1 MPDRTGARRRLGS
14 IRLSLIML
22 ALVPSVTLAA
32 MWGVT
37 TTQLF
42 SEGLRLRSQTELS
55 RSTGA
60 MGTEATLAL
69 QGERAVSAAW
79 LAKVPGSRAAL
90 DEKRAA
96 TDAAV
101 AKLVR
106 RSAEIQQAPARIAD
120 QLYSV
125 LGSVGSLEYYRDQVD
140 HPTDITAQQALDQ
153 YTSII
158 DDQIHAFQQLSQ
170 VDDGDLTSQAGPLVA
185 IEHAAELTSQ
195 EDVALT
201 LAWSSGHLDEKA
213 WEQFV
218 QLVNTRRWLVED
230 QILPAL
236 SGTAKTQTERIL
248 ASADWRALMA
258 VEDQVLAAR
267 PAAGTGQVALPD
279 LRKRWTPAMDKVS
292 VRYTALIRQ
301 QTSGLLTRSADKAH
315 EQLLTAAS
323 LSAGGL
329 IALLLCL
336 FMSWRITRSLSR
348 RLRGLR
354 EATLSL
360 AQERLPDV
368 VARLDRGEKVD
379 VDRAAPEL
387 DYGSDELGQVAKAFN
402 AAQRTA
408 VVTAVELADTRRGFQ
423 KVILGI
429 ARQSQ
434 NLVNLQLSRLDTLER
449 EHQDPDVLS
458 GLYELDS
465 TASQLRRYEE
475 NLVII
480 SGGQPRRSWTEPVA
494 LIDILRSAVGE
505 VAQYQRVEVHTEEEV
520 CLAPP
525 AVADVIHLLAE
536 LIENATLYSPAP
548 SPVSVRAGL
557 VAKGLAVEVEDR
569 GLGMSEDE
577 YASFNAHLAEAP
589 KFDVVA
595 LADDLR
601 LGMFVI
607 ARLANRHGVQVTL
620 RSSPYGGTTAIV
632 LLPHEIVVREED
644 EAENLVGAV
653 AGVGA
658 MTGPGRVESSPNG
671 DRSTDAGNARPLARM
686 ELGADAG
693 VPAST
698 ARATGSAEAGDR
710 AGASGSAEAGGP
722 TDASATASTGN
733 QIGVS
738 GPAEAG
744 DRAGASRSADAGGPT
759 GASTT
764 AGPGDPTGASTTAG
778 LGDPTGVSGAADA
791 GGSARTTGSAD
802 AGDPARLPGSADA
815 GDPTGASTTAGPGD
829 PTGVSRAADAGGSAR
844 TTKSA
849 DTGDPARPPGSANA
863 GDPTGAST
871 TAGPGDPTGASTTAD
886 PGDPTG
892 VSRAADAGGSA
903 ASAAQGAA
911 APAMSASR
919 PVGAARPDGL
929 APLPRRVPQTSLAAE
944 LREDAPAVGE
954 QDDAD
959 EFTADHAASS
969 LAGFQR
975 GTLRA
980 RDEDDVLDTSENATT
995 ATSTGTDPLGT
1006 PEGGLP
1012 GTPATSAP
1020 AGETPLGTPEE
1031 TAPTDRNGLPSAP
1044 GNPDAA
1050 KDTPAVEPLRGS
1062 PEETAPADQHPPGA
1076 PKTPNTTQ
1084 HTPADDPPPG
1094 PLDETAPAHHHPP
1107 GTPKTPNTTQ
1117 HTPADDP
1124 PPGAPEETAPADP
1137 EQPTGA
1143 AAEPVPAEAAPPGT
1157 PHDAAVAARSPRID
1171 RS

>member
-1 MPDRTGARRRLGS
+1 MPDRTGTRRRLGS

-101 AKLVR
+101 AKLVQ
-106 RSAEIQQAPARIAD
+106 RSDEIQQAPARIAD

-201 LAWSSGHLDEKA
+201 LAWPSGQLDEKA

-230 QILPAL
+230 QIVPAL

-248 ASADWRALMA
+248 ASPDWRALTA

-279 LRKRWTPAMDKVS
+279 LRKRWAPAMDKVS
-292 VRYTALIRQ
+292 VRYTALIRE

-315 EQLLTAAS
+315 DQLLTAAS

-336 FMSWRITRSLSR
+336 VMSWRITRSLSR

-387 DYGSDELGQVAKAFN
+387 DYGSDELGQVAQAFN

-429 ARQSQ
+429 ARESQ

-505 VAQYQRVEVHTEEEV
+505 VAEYQRVEVHTEEEV

-620 RSSPYGGTTAIV
+620 RSSPYGGTAAIV
-632 LLPHEIVVREED
+632 LIPHEIVVREED
-644 EAENLVGAV
+644 EPEHPVGAV
-653 AGVGA
+653 APATSGGSAGVGA
-658 MTGPGRVESSPNG
+658 MTASRRAESTPDG
-671 DRSTDAGNARPLARM
+671 DRTRDSGYASPLAGTG
-686 ELGADAG
+686 LGADARER
-693 VPAST
+693 ASA
-698 ARATGSAEAGDR
+698 ARATGSAESGDLAGAPGSAVAGDPAGLPGAAGAGDPTGASGPAEAGDPVGAPGSAEVGDPARDPAAADAGDQARVPAAADAGDPTGASGSAEAGDPVGAPGSAEAGDPARIPGAAAGDPTGASGSAEAGDR
-710 AGASGSAEAGGP
+710 A
-722 TDASATASTGN
+722 
-733 QIGVS
+733 
-738 GPAEAG
+738 
-744 DRAGASRSADAGGPT
+744 RAA
-759 GASTT
+759 
-764 AGPGDPTGASTTAG
+764 
-778 LGDPTGVSGAADA
+778 
-791 GGSARTTGSAD
+791 
-802 AGDPARLPGSADA
+802 GSADA

-829 PTGVSRAADAGGSAR
+829 PTRLS
-844 TTKSA
+844 
-849 DTGDPARPPGSANA
+849 GDM
-863 GDPTGAST
+863 
-871 TAGPGDPTGASTTAD
+871 
-886 PGDPTG
+886 
-892 VSRAADAGGSA
+892 DAGGSA
-903 ASAAQGAA
+903 AAAGAQGAA
-911 APAMSASR
+911 APANSSRPISAGTSAVAGRAQGAGSGRPISASR

-929 APLPRRVPQTSLAAE
+929 APLPRRVPQTSLAVE

-954 QDDAD
+954 QEDAD

-969 LAGFQR
+969 LAGFQL

-980 RDEDDVLDTSENATT
+980 RDEDDVPT

-1006 PEGGLP
+1006 PEDGLP
-1012 GTPATSAP
+1012 GTPANS
-1020 AGETPLGTPEE
+1020 
-1031 TAPTDRNGLPSAP
+1031 APTDRNDPPSAP
-1044 GNPDAA
+1044 GKPNTG
-1050 KDTPAVEPLRGS
+1050 KDLPAVEPLRGS
-1062 PEETAPADQHPPGA
+1062 AEETGPADHHHLPG
-1076 PKTPNTTQ
+1076 TPNTPNTAQ
-1084 HTPADDPPPG
+1084 HTPADEPPPG
-1094 PLDETAPAHHHPP
+1094 SLE
-1107 GTPKTPNTTQ
+1107 KT
-1117 HTPADDP
+1117 
-1124 PPGAPEETAPADP
+1124 
-1137 EQPTGA
+1137 
-1143 AAEPVPAEAAPPGT
+1143 VPAQ
-1157 PHDAAVAARSPRID
+1157 DAAVVARPHID

>member
-1 MPDRTGARRRLGS
+1 MPDRKGARRRLGS

-22 ALVPSVTLAA
+22 ALVPSVTLAT

-101 AKLVR
+101 AKLLR
-106 RSAEIQQAPARIAD
+106 RSDEIQRAPSRIAD

-140 HPTDITAQQALDQ
+140 RPTDITAQQALDQ

-170 VDDGDLTSQAGPLVA
+170 VDDGDLTSQAEPLVA
-185 IEHAAELTSQ
+185 LEHAAELMSQ

-201 LAWSSGHLDEKA
+201 LAWPSGHLDEKA
-213 WEQFV
+213 WEHFV

-230 QILPAL
+230 QIVPAL
-236 SGTAKTQTERIL
+236 SGDAKTQTQRIL
-248 ASADWRALMA
+248 ASADWRTLTT

-267 PAAGTGQVALPD
+267 PADGTGRVALPD
-279 LRKRWTPAMDKVS
+279 AGKRWAAAMQQVS
-292 VRYTALIRQ
+292 VRYTDLIRQ
-301 QTSGLLTRSADKAH
+301 QTSGLLTRSADKAY

-329 IALLLCL
+329 IALLVCL
-336 FMSWRITRSLSR
+336 VMSWRITRSLSR

-354 EATLSL
+354 EATLGL

-368 VARLDRGEKVD
+368 VARLERGEKVD

-402 AAQRTA
+402 TAQRTA

-505 VAQYQRVEVHTEEEV
+505 VAEYQRVEVRTEEEV

-548 SPVSVRAGL
+548 SPVGVRAGL

-577 YASFNAHLAEAP
+577 YAAFNAHLAEAP

-607 ARLANRHGVQVTL
+607 ARLANRHGIQVTL

-632 LLPHEIVVREED
+632 LIPHEIVVRDED
-644 EAENLVGAV
+644 GAEGRHGVTAAET
-653 AGVGA
+653 AGVTAGK
-658 MTGPGRVESSPNG
+658 TGGVTGEETEPSRRKDP
-671 DRSTDAGNARPLARM
+671 
-686 ELGADAG
+686 AG
-693 VPAST
+693 VEAPTGTEGT
-698 ARATGSAEAGDR
+698 AD
-710 AGASGSAEAGGP
+710 
-722 TDASATASTGN
+722 
-733 QIGVS
+733 
-738 GPAEAG
+738 
-744 DRAGASRSADAGGPT
+744 SADA
-759 GASTT
+759 
-764 AGPGDPTGASTTAG
+764 
-778 LGDPTGVSGAADA
+778 
-791 GGSARTTGSAD
+791 
-802 AGDPARLPGSADA
+802 PGSADPA
-815 GDPTGASTTAGPGD
+815 AAVAVPDAESAAGPE
-829 PTGVSRAADAGGSAR
+829 
-844 TTKSA
+844 
-849 DTGDPARPPGSANA
+849 
-863 GDPTGAST
+863 
-871 TAGPGDPTGASTTAD
+871 
-886 PGDPTG
+886 
-892 VSRAADAGGSA
+892 
-903 ASAAQGAA
+903 
-911 APAMSASR
+911 SASDRAQPR
-919 PVGAARPDGL
+919 PLSGARATVTPRPDGL
-929 APLPRRVPQTSLAAE
+929 TPLPRRVPQTSLAVE
-944 LREDAPAVGE
+944 LREEAAATPE
-954 QDDAD
+954 EDAD

-980 RDEDDVLDTSENATT
+980 RDEDDLLDTPKDPSARPAPT
-995 ATSTGTDPLGT
+995 AEPEKVPAHGTDPL
-1006 PEGGLP
+1006 
-1012 GTPATSAP
+1012 
-1020 AGETPLGTPEE
+1020 
-1031 TAPTDRNGLPSAP
+1031 
-1044 GNPDAA
+1044 
-1050 KDTPAVEPLRGS
+1050 DTPGEVG
-1062 PEETAPADQHPPGA
+1062 TAD
-1076 PKTPNTTQ
+1076 PN
-1084 HTPADDPPPG
+1084 G
-1094 PLDETAPAHHHPP
+1094 
-1107 GTPKTPNTTQ
+1107 
-1117 HTPADDP
+1117 
-1124 PPGAPEETAPADP
+1124 PPGAPEAPAP
-1137 EQPTGA
+1137 AGIH
-1143 AAEPVPAEAAPPGT
+1143 VPQDRP
-1157 PHDAAVAARSPRID
+1157 VAARAPHTD

>member
-106 RSAEIQQAPARIAD
+106 QSDEIQRAPARIAD

-201 LAWSSGHLDEKA
+201 LAWPSGHLDEKA

-230 QILPAL
+230 QIVPAL

-248 ASADWRALMA
+248 ASADWRALTA
-258 VEDQVLAAR
+258 VEDRVLAAR
-267 PAAGTGQVALPD
+267 PVAGTGQVALPD
-279 LRKRWTPAMDKVS
+279 LHKRWTPAMDRVS

-301 QTSGLLTRSADKAH
+301 QTSGLLSRSADKAH
-315 EQLLTAAS
+315 EQLLTAAW

-387 DYGSDELGQVAKAFN
+387 DYGSDELGQVAQAFN

-557 VAKGLAVEVEDR
+557 VAKGLAVEIEDR

-632 LLPHEIVVREED
+632 LIPHEIVVREENEPED
-644 EAENLVGAV
+644 LVGAV
-653 AGVGA
+653 APAASGSSADVGA
-658 MTGPGRVESSPNG
+658 MPGPGRVKSAPSG
-671 DRSTDAGNARPLARM
+671 DRSTGSGSARPSSRTGLGSTARM
-686 ELGADAG
+686 
-693 VPAST
+693 PAST
-698 ARATGSAEAGDR
+698 AR
-710 AGASGSAEAGGP
+710 ASGSAEAGELA
-722 TDASATASTGN
+722 DASG
-733 QIGVS
+733 
-738 GPAEAG
+738 
-744 DRAGASRSADAGGPT
+744 SADAGGPT
-759 GASTT
+759 G
-764 AGPGDPTGASTTAG
+764 
-778 LGDPTGVSGAADA
+778 VSEAADTA
-791 GGSARTTGSAD
+791 SAARTTGTAD
-802 AGDPARLPGSADA
+802 ARDPARAPGSTNAEH
-815 GDPTGASTTAGPGD
+815 PTATPATAGPAD
-829 PTGVSRAADAGGSAR
+829 PTATPGTADTASAAR
-844 TTKSA
+844 TTGTA
-849 DTGDPARPPGSANA
+849 DARDPARAPGSTNA
-863 GDPTGAST
+863 EHPTGLSGT
-871 TAGPGDPTGASTTAD
+871 
-886 PGDPTG
+886 
-892 VSRAADAGGSA
+892 ADAGGSA
-903 ASAAQGAA
+903 ASAAQSAA
-911 APAMSASR
+911 APANTPGPMSASH

-929 APLPRRVPQTSLAAE
+929 APLPRRVPQTSLAVE
-944 LREDAPAVGE
+944 LREDAPAVAE
-954 QDDAD
+954 QEDAD

-969 LAGFQR
+969 LAGFQL

-980 RDEDDVLDTSENATT
+980 RDEDDLLDIPEN
-995 ATSTGTDPLGT
+995 ATSTGTGPLDT
-1006 PEGGLP
+1006 PEDGLP
-1012 GTPATSAP
+1012 YTPANSAP
-1020 AGETPLGTPEE
+1020 AGQTPPGTPEE
-1031 TAPTDRNGLPSAP
+1031 TSPDHRNGLPSAP

-1050 KDTPAVEPLRGS
+1050 KDTPAVEPPHDS
-1062 PEETAPADQHPPGA
+1062 PEETASA
-1076 PKTPNTTQ
+1076 P
-1084 HTPADDPPPG
+1084 
-1094 PLDETAPAHHHPP
+1094 HPP
-1107 GTPKTPNTTQ
+1107 GTPE
-1117 HTPADDP
+1117 A
-1124 PPGAPEETAPADP
+1124 TAPTDQ
-1137 EQPTGA
+1137 EQPAGA
-1143 AAEPVPAEAAPPGT
+1143 AAQPAPAEAAPPGT
-1157 PHDAAVAARSPRID
+1157 PHDAAVAARGLRID

>member
-55 RSTGA
+55 QSTGA

-106 RSAEIQQAPARIAD
+106 QSDEIQQAPARIAD

-218 QLVNTRRWLVED
+218 QLVNTRRWLVGD
-230 QILPAL
+230 QIVPAL

-248 ASADWRALMA
+248 ASADWRALTA
-258 VEDQVLAAR
+258 VEDRVLAAR
-267 PAAGTGQVALPD
+267 PASGTGQVALPD

-315 EQLLTAAS
+315 EQLLTAAW

-329 IALLLCL
+329 VALLLCL

-387 DYGSDELGQVAKAFN
+387 DYGSDELGQVAQAFN

-434 NLVNLQLSRLDTLER
+434 NLVNLQLSRLDSLER

-632 LLPHEIVVREED
+632 LIPHEIVVREEN
-644 EAENLVGAV
+644 EPETLVGAV
-653 AGVGA
+653 APAASGSSAGA
-658 MTGPGRVESSPNG
+658 GATTGPGRVESAPNG
-671 DRSTDAGNARPLARM
+671 DRSTDAGSARPLARTG
-686 ELGADAG
+686 LGSTARM
-693 VPAST
+693 PAST
-698 ARATGSAEAGDR
+698 ARATGSAEAGALAD
-710 AGASGSAEAGGP
+710 ASG
-722 TDASATASTGN
+722 
-733 QIGVS
+733 
-738 GPAEAG
+738 
-744 DRAGASRSADAGGPT
+744 SADAGG
-759 GASTT
+759 S
-764 AGPGDPTGASTTAG
+764 
-778 LGDPTGVSGAADA
+778 TGVPESADTP
-791 GGSARTTGSAD
+791 GSARTTASAD
-802 AGDPARLPGSADA
+802 APDPALAPESTDA
-815 GDPTGASTTAGPGD
+815 GAPTDTSATAGPAE
-829 PTGVSRAADAGGSAR
+829 PTGM
-844 TTKSA
+844 
-849 DTGDPARPPGSANA
+849 PG
-863 GDPTGAST
+863 T
-871 TAGPGDPTGASTTAD
+871 
-886 PGDPTG
+886 
-892 VSRAADAGGSA
+892 ADAGGSA
-903 ASAAQGAA
+903 ASAAQDAA
-911 APAMSASR
+911 APANTPGPTSADTSAAAAGARDAAAPANTPGPMSASR

-929 APLPRRVPQTSLAAE
+929 APLPRRVPQTSLAVE
-944 LREDAPAVGE
+944 LREDAPAVSE
-954 QDDAD
+954 QEDAD

-969 LAGFQR
+969 LAGFQL

-980 RDEDDVLDTSENATT
+980 RDEDDVLDT
-995 ATSTGTDPLGT
+995 
-1006 PEGGLP
+1006 PEDGLP
-1012 GTPATSAP
+1012 GTLANSAP
-1020 AGETPLGTPEE
+1020 VVQTPPGTPQDPVP
-1031 TAPTDRNGLPSAP
+1031 ADRNGLPSAP
-1044 GNPDAA
+1044 GNPDPA
-1050 KDTPAVEPLRGS
+1050 KDTPAAEPLRGS
-1062 PEETAPADQHPPGA
+1062 PEDTAPTD
-1076 PKTPNTTQ
+1076 
-1084 HTPADDPPPG
+1084 
-1094 PLDETAPAHHHPP
+1094 HHPP
-1107 GTPKTPNTTQ
+1107 GTPKTRHAAQHPPRTPKPPNTTQ
-1117 HTPADDP
+1117 HTPEDEPPDDSPEEGAPADHH
-1124 PPGAPEETAPADP
+1124 PPGAPEKTAPADR
-1137 EQPTGA
+1137 EQPAGA
-1143 AAEPVPAEAAPPGT
+1143 AAPPAPAEAAPPGT
-1157 PHDAAVAARSPRID
+1157 PHDAAVAARGPRID

>member
-1 MPDRTGARRRLGS
+1 MPDRTGTRRRLGS

-69 QGERAVSAAW
+69 QGERALSAAW

-106 RSAEIQQAPARIAD
+106 RSDEIQQAPARIAD

-201 LAWSSGHLDEKA
+201 LAWPSGHLDEKA

-230 QILPAL
+230 QIVPAL
-236 SGTAKTQTERIL
+236 SGTAKTQTEQIL
-248 ASADWRALMA
+248 ASADWRALTA

-336 FMSWRITRSLSR
+336 VMSWRITRSLSR

-429 ARQSQ
+429 
-434 NLVNLQLSRLDTLER
+434 
-449 EHQDPDVLS
+449 
-458 GLYELDS
+458 
-465 TASQLRRYEE
+465 
-475 NLVII
+475 
-480 SGGQPRRSWTEPVA
+480 
-494 LIDILRSAVGE
+494 
-505 VAQYQRVEVHTEEEV
+505 
-520 CLAPP
+520 
-525 AVADVIHLLAE
+525 
-536 LIENATLYSPAP
+536 
-548 SPVSVRAGL
+548 
-557 VAKGLAVEVEDR
+557 
-569 GLGMSEDE
+569 
-577 YASFNAHLAEAP
+577 
-589 KFDVVA
+589 
-595 LADDLR
+595 
-601 LGMFVI
+601 
-607 ARLANRHGVQVTL
+607 
-620 RSSPYGGTTAIV
+620 
-632 LLPHEIVVREED
+632 
-644 EAENLVGAV
+644 
-653 AGVGA
+653 
-658 MTGPGRVESSPNG
+658 
-671 DRSTDAGNARPLARM
+671 
-686 ELGADAG
+686 
-693 VPAST
+693 
-698 ARATGSAEAGDR
+698 
-710 AGASGSAEAGGP
+710 
-722 TDASATASTGN
+722 
-733 QIGVS
+733 
-738 GPAEAG
+738 
-744 DRAGASRSADAGGPT
+744 
-759 GASTT
+759 
-764 AGPGDPTGASTTAG
+764 
-778 LGDPTGVSGAADA
+778 
-791 GGSARTTGSAD
+791 
-802 AGDPARLPGSADA
+802 
-815 GDPTGASTTAGPGD
+815 
-829 PTGVSRAADAGGSAR
+829 
-844 TTKSA
+844 
-849 DTGDPARPPGSANA
+849 
-863 GDPTGAST
+863 
-871 TAGPGDPTGASTTAD
+871 
-886 PGDPTG
+886 
-892 VSRAADAGGSA
+892 
-903 ASAAQGAA
+903 
-911 APAMSASR
+911 
-919 PVGAARPDGL
+919 
-929 APLPRRVPQTSLAAE
+929 
-944 LREDAPAVGE
+944 
-954 QDDAD
+954 
-959 EFTADHAASS
+959 
-969 LAGFQR
+969 
-975 GTLRA
+975 
-980 RDEDDVLDTSENATT
+980 
-995 ATSTGTDPLGT
+995 
-1006 PEGGLP
+1006 
-1012 GTPATSAP
+1012 
-1020 AGETPLGTPEE
+1020 
-1031 TAPTDRNGLPSAP
+1031 
-1044 GNPDAA
+1044 
-1050 KDTPAVEPLRGS
+1050 
-1062 PEETAPADQHPPGA
+1062 
-1076 PKTPNTTQ
+1076 
-1084 HTPADDPPPG
+1084 
-1094 PLDETAPAHHHPP
+1094 
-1107 GTPKTPNTTQ
+1107 
-1117 HTPADDP
+1117 
-1124 PPGAPEETAPADP
+1124 
-1137 EQPTGA
+1137 
-1143 AAEPVPAEAAPPGT
+1143 
-1157 PHDAAVAARSPRID
+1157 
-1171 RS
+1171 